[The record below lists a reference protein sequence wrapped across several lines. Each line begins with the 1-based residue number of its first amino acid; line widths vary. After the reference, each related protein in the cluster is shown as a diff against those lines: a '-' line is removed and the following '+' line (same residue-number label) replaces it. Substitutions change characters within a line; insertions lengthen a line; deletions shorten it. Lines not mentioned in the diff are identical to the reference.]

1 MAKNLE
7 NSMENLDLSMQKL
20 DFSMQKL
27 DFSMQK
33 LDFSMQ
39 KLDFSMQMPLE
50 YQYVIGPILYNSIRD
65 ILTIVRI
72 PAFFPSS

>member
-7 NSMENLDLSMQKL
+7 NSMENLDL
-20 DFSMQKL
+20 
-27 DFSMQK
+27 SMQK